1 LNRKQFYLTQKSTP
15 FFFPD
20 YTQSEDVAFNSNNVD
35 IDCLWQS
42 LAENRLWCK
51 RRAIR
56 HFLFSKYFPTVE
68 QIPCDPNRQGVGDP
82 DHMYTSTNPGQTQPS
97 FWLAKL
103 DSSGLQGVKKQVQ
116 ALVSGVIAS
125 AM

>member
-1 LNRKQFYLTQKSTP
+1 MVQATSNTSFSLLQI
-15 FFFPD
+15 FP
-20 YTQSEDVAFNSNNVD
+20 NG
-35 IDCLWQS
+35 
-42 LAENRLWCK
+42 
-51 RRAIR
+51 RA
-56 HFLFSKYFPTVE
+56 
-68 QIPCDPNRQGVGDP
+68 